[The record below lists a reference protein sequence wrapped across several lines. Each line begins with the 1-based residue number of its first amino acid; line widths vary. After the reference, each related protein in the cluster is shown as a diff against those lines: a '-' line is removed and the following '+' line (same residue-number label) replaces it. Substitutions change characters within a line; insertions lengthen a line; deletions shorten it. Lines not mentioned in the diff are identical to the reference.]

1 MQITWGQILIT
12 ALSVVVTLVVTLIF
26 NKLVALPTAVKKQK
40 EAQQRVL
47 DTQQETIN
55 EQQTVI
61 ETMKTE
67 QEALKEQLASLKSA
81 VDALPGYR
89 QQSLNIQTELKRA
102 DDNIM
107 NLCIA
112 LKDALTANTN
122 ELKEGMQKL
131 QQGQDAA
138 RNSLKRLEKREKN
151 SLRLKIITEYK
162 LFVNE
167 YKNPE
172 KAWSEMEQ
180 HAFMALVKDYE
191 ALGGNDYVHNT
202 VLPEINELEIV
213 LMEDTERLAEVMSA
227 RRV

>member
-1 MQITWGQILIT
+1 MQITWGQILMT
-12 ALSVVVTLVVTLIF
+12 ALSVIVTLGVTLLF

-40 EAQQRVL
+40 EAQQRAL

-55 EQQTVI
+55 EQQAVI

-67 QEALKEQLASLKSA
+67 QEALKEQLALLKSA

-112 LKDALTANTN
+112 LKDALAANTN